1 MENIFYKN
9 LKYLREK
16 KNISQ
21 QQLADKL
28 DIDRSTISKWENFQM
43 DATLKYALKI
53 ADILDV
59 NIEDLLYSNMEF
71 TNDDNYYNNKFISNL
86 KNFKKLEEL
95 LKEEQIIDRNT
106 LITEIDYDKIMNF
119 IKNNSNLFFDKKN
132 IYSENIILNDNE
144 EE

>member
-28 DIDRSTISKWENFQM
+28 DIDRSTISKWENLQM

-71 TNDDNYYNNKFISNL
+71 INNDEIYDNNNFINNV
-86 KNFKKLEEL
+86 KNYKKLETL
-95 LKEEQIIDRNT
+95 LKDEQIIDRNT

-119 IKNNSNLFFDKKN
+119 IKNNIELFFNKK
-132 IYSENIILNDNE
+132 E
-144 EE
+144 